1 MSGIPDPGYLLGRW
15 SAGGLEA
22 GDPGFDVV
30 GGPGLGGAGYG
41 YAPTGGYAADGQ
53 TDGPPPANQL

>member
-1 MSGIPDPGYLLGRW
+1 VLVEHKFAQQARDIL
-15 SAGGLEA
+15 
-22 GDPGFDVV
+22 

-53 TDGPPPANQL
+53 TDGPPPANQR